1 MVCWNVEPSKRK
13 KNSNSVRALMVATVA
28 DKIELKGTPK
38 SLDELFD
45 LAIEQNKF
53 DEAVVSFDKWLD
65 EEREL
70 KK

>member
-1 MVCWNVEPSKRK
+1 
-13 KNSNSVRALMVATVA
+13 MVATVA